1 VNAFSQLSE
10 SNLIALIEAIEK
22 QELMSGNR
30 LLLARHLPSTE
41 IETVAAEID
50 RLIDDGLSQSHLSY
64 LLRTLLSE
72 RQHATAKVPKVE
84 LVWTGPEGSGS
95 SNRDTGVVVRELF
108 ASATNSVLIGG
119 FAVHHGREIFKQLA
133 LRMTERPQLE
143 VRMFLNIA
151 RALRDTTITEQLIG
165 RFVNEFRR
173 EHWSGTRYPVIYYD
187 PRALAIDEKKRT
199 SLHAKCIVVDG
210 AISLVTSANFTEAAQ
225 QRNIEV
231 GALVTDEQF
240 CNALVEQFEALI
252 RTGAV
257 QRLPL
262 G

>member
-1 VNAFSQLSE
+1 VNAFSRLSE
-10 SNLIALIEAIEK
+10 SSLIELIEAIEK
-22 QELMSGNR
+22 QRLTRGNR
-30 LLLARHLPSTE
+30 LLLARHLPSVE
-41 IETVAAEID
+41 AEAVGAEID
-50 RLIDDGLSQSHLSY
+50 RLIDEGLSQSHLLY
-64 LLRTLLSE
+64 LLRTLLSG
-72 RQHATAKVPKVE
+72 RQLEASGVPKVD
-84 LVWTGPEGSGS
+84 LVWTGPGGSGT
-95 SNRDTGVVVRELF
+95 SNRDTAVVVRELF
-108 ASATNSVLIGG
+108 ASATRSVLIAG

-133 LRMTERPQLE
+133 FRMTERPQLE

-225 QRNIEV
+225 QRNVEV

-240 CNALVEQFEALI
+240 SKALVEQFDGMI
-252 RTGAV
+252 RAGAV